1 MTILADNV
9 VRLEKYPAVLAAGA
23 ATIAIAASL
32 LASLDLSGLF
42 GAGLAVLMATMAA
55 IDARYFIIPNEL
67 NAAAFGLALIAA
79 ATTGWHVDPG
89 AAIGL
94 AILRGA
100 TLALLFFCLRLAYR
114 LIRKRNGLGLGD
126 VKLAA
131 VAGAWLGW
139 AAMPVAVEIA
149 ALLALAAY
157 ASRQWLL
164 GRSLDTSVRLPFGL
178 FFAPAIWLAW
188 FLQTLWVLP

>member
-1 MTILADNV
+1 MTILADDV
-9 VRLEKYPAVLAAGA
+9 VQPKKYPALIAAGA
-23 ATIAIAASL
+23 ATVAVAASL
-32 LASLDLSGLF
+32 LASSDLAGLF
-42 GAGLAVLMATMAA
+42 GAGLAVLMATIAA

-67 NAAAFGLALIAA
+67 NAAALALAMVPSATQIDA
-79 ATTGWHVDPG
+79 ATAV
-89 AAIGL
+89 GL

-100 TLALLFFCLRLAYR
+100 TLALLFLCLRLAYR

-139 AAMPVAVEIA
+139 TAMPIAIEIA
-149 ALLALAAY
+149 ALMALVAY
-157 ASRQWLL
+157 ASRQFMLA
-164 GRSLDTSVRLPFGL
+164 RSFKSTNRLPFGL

-188 FLQTLWVLP
+188 LLQTLWNLP